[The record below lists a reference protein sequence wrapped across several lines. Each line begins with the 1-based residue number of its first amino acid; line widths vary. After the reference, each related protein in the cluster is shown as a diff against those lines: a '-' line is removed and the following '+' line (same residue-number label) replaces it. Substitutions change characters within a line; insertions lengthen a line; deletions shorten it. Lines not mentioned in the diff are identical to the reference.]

1 MPPAYRSPGLP
12 PCGSEILRSGRVPQY
27 PLSVL
32 GESDSAV
39 LDFESSWWLH
49 PGPKDRAIRVHLGI
63 SATSYYQVLRRLVED
78 PDAMQ
83 HDPLTVKRL
92 QRVRMDASRRA
103 AERQVGGGDGTKG

>member
-1 MPPAYRSPGLP
+1 M
-12 PCGSEILRSGRVPQY
+12 
-27 PLSVL
+27 L

-49 PGPKDRAIRVHLGI
+49 PGPKDRAIRDHLGI
-63 SATSYYQVLRRLVED
+63 SAASYYQALRRLLDD
-78 PDAMQ
+78 PEAMQ

-103 AERQVGGGDGTKG
+103 AERQLGGGDGTKG